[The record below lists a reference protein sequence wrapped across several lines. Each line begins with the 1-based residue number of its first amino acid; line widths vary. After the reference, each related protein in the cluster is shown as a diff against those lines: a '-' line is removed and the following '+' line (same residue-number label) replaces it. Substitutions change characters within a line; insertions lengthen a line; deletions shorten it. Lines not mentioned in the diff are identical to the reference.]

1 MLEDAIR
8 KYGLI
13 ILLVALG
20 FQLAFSEGGIFAYL
34 MTWKDVRNVNA
45 SIAAVEKENKLLM
58 TEIDRLQKDDQ
69 YLENVVRTRYGF
81 VREGEKLYRI
91 EK

>member
-13 ILLVALG
+13 ILLSALG
-20 FQLAFSEGGIFAYL
+20 FQMVFSEGGVLACL
-34 MTWKDVRNVNA
+34 LTWKDARTVNA
-45 SIAAVEKENKLLM
+45 SIASIEKENKLLLK
-58 TEIDRLQKDDQ
+58 EIDRLQKDDQ

>member
-13 ILLVALG
+13 ILLSALG
-20 FQLAFSEGGIFAYL
+20 FQMVFSEGGVLSCL
-34 MTWKDVRNVNA
+34 MTWKDVRTVNA
-45 SIAAVEKENKLLM
+45 SIATVEKENKLLM
-58 TEIDRLQKDDQ
+58 SEIDRLQKDDQ

>member
-1 MLEDAIR
+1 MFEDAIR

-13 ILLVALG
+13 VLLAALF
-20 FQLAFSEGGIFAYL
+20 FQMAFSEGGIFGYIML
-34 MTWKDVRNVNA
+34 HKDMRSIDA
-45 SIAAVEKENKLLM
+45 SIASLEKENKAL
-58 TEIDRLQKDDQ
+58 TVEIDRLQKDDR

>member
-13 ILLVALG
+13 IMLAALG
-20 FQLAFSEGGIFAYL
+20 FQLAFAEGGIFAYL
-34 MTWKDVRNVNA
+34 TTWKDVRNVNA
-45 SIAAVEKENKLLM
+45 SIAAVEKENRLLM
-58 TEIDRLQKDDQ
+58 SEIDRLQKDDQ